1 MNPIT
6 LFLTIV
12 CLAVGAGLIAVGHS
26 YAGIAVVIVAV
37 IIAAALKMANA
48 WEKFVILRAG
58 KLRGVKG
65 PGLFLIVPV
74 LDHVVAVIDERIQTT
89 AFSAEEAL
97 TKDTVPVNVDAIIF
111 WFVHDAQKAA
121 LNITNYRE
129 AIDRVA
135 QTSLREM
142 IGSSMLAALLSER
155 TAADD
160 LLRSEIGRKTAD
172 WGISVKSVEIRD
184 VAIPV
189 ALQDAMS
196 RQAQAEREKQARVIL
211 GSAEAAIAGKFV
223 EAAMIYA
230 DHPAALQLR
239 AMNIIYETTK
249 ERGATILMPT
259 SMVDSM
265 NPVVALALAGQD
277 AAAPKANGPVPP
289 TPKPRKES
297 AASPQASDG

>member
-1 MNPIT
+1 M
-6 LFLTIV
+6 
-12 CLAVGAGLIAVGHS
+12 
-26 YAGIAVVIVAV
+26 
-37 IIAAALKMANA
+37 
-48 WEKFVILRAG
+48 
-58 KLRGVKG
+58 
-65 PGLFLIVPV
+65 
-74 LDHVVAVIDERIQTT
+74 
-89 AFSAEEAL
+89 
-97 TKDTVPVNVDAIIF
+97 NVDAIIF

-129 AIDRVA
+129 AIDRVS

-142 IGSSMLAALLSER
+142 IGSSMLSALLSER
-155 TAADD
+155 TAADE
-160 LLRSEIGRKTAD
+160 LLRGEIGRKTDD

-223 EAAMIYA
+223 EAAMTYA

-249 ERGATILMPT
+249 ERGATILIPT

-265 NPVVALALAGQD
+265 NPVVALALAGQET
-277 AAAPKANGPVPP
+277 APQKANGPLSPNI
-289 TPKPRKES
+289 RKES
-297 AASPQASDG
+297 VAAPRSVDK